1 MEYNPINQ
9 HTFKIKKKKKT
20 ENIMLYNLSTDC

>member
-1 MEYNPINQ
+1 MEYNPLNQ
-9 HTFKIKKKKKT
+9 HTFKIKKKKT